1 MLMEIT
7 TTSFE
12 MRADGW
18 EGDGGIEADLVKEA
32 EQKGSRNQYLGQ
44 ELSSNK

>member
-1 MLMEIT
+1 MEII

-18 EGDGGIEADLVKEA
+18 GGDGGIEADLIKEA
-32 EQKGSRNQYLGQ
+32 EEKGSRNQYLGQ